1 MAPTGEGNEPILQ
14 ANALEKEW
22 TAMNEANKRRAT
34 VAGPLLGNEQTKHD
48 LGRRIR
54 LEEFEVAPLS
64 DGRCV
69 GRVTLAWDSGRDFVG
84 TAEGLDSPHGR
95 LRCAAEATAVGLE
108 QATNNEI
115 ELQVLAI
122 KAVEGYGTV
131 LVVVSCAVSGAEK
144 RFVGSCLSEEQ
155 PSRGAVLAVLHAT
168 NRLLSREWGEL
179 TLSIPSGV
187 ASQAQA

>member
-1 MAPTGEGNEPILQ
+1 
-14 ANALEKEW
+14 
-22 TAMNEANKRRAT
+22 MNEANKRRAT

-54 LEEFEVAPLS
+54 LEELEVAPLS

-122 KAVEGYGTV
+122 KTVEGYGTV
-131 LVVVSCAVSGAEK
+131 LVVVSCAVSGAEQ

-155 PSRGAVLAVLHAT
+155 PSRGAVHAVLHAT

-179 TLSIPSGV
+179 SLSIPSGV
-187 ASQAQA
+187 ASRAQA